1 MQKSRNPHHIPTVLV
16 ANRGEIAVRVFRT
29 VKRMGL
35 RSAAVYSE
43 ADAGAPFVRMAD
55 AAYSIGPAPAAQSYL
70 RADRILEAAKALKA
84 DLIHPGFGF
93 LSEDASFGRAV
104 EAAGLA
110 FVGPPPD
117 VLAAMGGKDEAKRI
131 AEAAGVPVL
140 PGYGGDDQDDA
151 ALERAAKEIGYPLI
165 VKPAAGGG
173 GKGMAVVR
181 REDDLLPALASAR
194 RVAAGAFGDTKLLLE
209 RYLPAPRHVEV
220 QVMADAFGNVIHL
233 GERDCSLQRRHQKIL
248 EESPSPAVDAT
259 LRKQL
264 TDAAVALCRHVGYRN
279 AGTCEFLV
287 DEDGI
292 LGGSSGGG
300 APRVF
305 GFIEMNARL
314 QVEHPVTEMVTG
326 LDLVELQLRVAMGEA
341 LPLTQEDVT
350 PTGHAIEV
358 RLYAEDPDAGFLPQ
372 SGRLLHLRW
381 PDEARVDSGVDEGAE
396 VTTHYDPMLAK
407 VIVHADDRPAALQ
420 CLSAALAETEVLGL
434 RTNLPFLRTLAT
446 DETVAAGKVTT
457 TWLESAYAGWT
468 SGVDDNPVP
477 EPAIALAGAAEAAR
491 ILAGTA
497 GPAPESG
504 TGAVPPRD
512 RSALD
517 PWSTAGPWRHLEP
530 GPTHVIVQ
538 APTEGTSPVSAGER
552 LVDVRGRGPF
562 RVGDAVLVQADAAHE
577 PDGTGC
583 LRSGHGWAV
592 FTGPEAA
599 EGTRAAAVATPGLV
613 HVFWAGQP
621 YELPLGIRPRLVD
634 AEGGPAQLGAPMPGT
649 VIAVKVATGD
659 AVERGQTLV
668 VVEAMK
674 MELEVK
680 APADGTVSAVLCAA
694 GEAVKKGQPLVAL
707 EGAAE

>member
-1 MQKSRNPHHIPTVLV
+1 MKTRNPHHVPTVLV

-29 VKRMGL
+29 ARRMGL
-35 RSAAVYSE
+35 RCAAVYSE
-43 ADAGAPFVRMAD
+43 ADFGAPFVRMAD
-55 AAYSIGPAPAAQSYL
+55 AAYCIGPAPAAQSYL
-70 RADRILEAAKALKA
+70 RADRILEAARALKA

-93 LSEDASFGRAV
+93 LSEDANFGRAV
-104 EAAGLA
+104 EEAGHA
-110 FVGPPPD
+110 FVGPPPE

-131 AEAAGVPVL
+131 AQAAGVPTL
-140 PGYGGDDQDDA
+140 PGYGGNDQDDA

-181 REDDLLPALASAR
+181 REDDLPGALASAR

-220 QVMADAFGNVIHL
+220 QVIADSFGNVVHL

-248 EESPSPAVDAT
+248 EETPSPAVT
-259 LRKQL
+259 GELREQL
-264 TDAAVALCRHVGYRN
+264 TSAAVALARHVGYRN

-287 DEDGI
+287 EDD
-292 LGGSSGGG
+292 GGPSGGG

-341 LPLTQEDVT
+341 LPLTQDDVS
-350 PTGHAIEV
+350 PSGHAIEA
-358 RLYAEDPDAGFLPQ
+358 RLYAEDPDSGFLPQ
-372 SGRLLHLRW
+372 SGRVLHLRW

-407 VIVHADDRPAALQ
+407 VIVHADDRPAALEE
-420 CLSAALAETEVLGL
+420 LADALAQIEVLGL
-434 RTNLPFLRTLAT
+434 RTNLPFLRMLAA
-446 DETVAAGKVTT
+446 DDTVRAGQVTT
-457 TWLESAYAGWT
+457 TWLESAHAGWT
-468 SGVDDNPVP
+468 SGVDDAAVP
-477 EPAIALAGAAEAAR
+477 EPAVALAGAAEAAR
-491 ILAGTA
+491 IL
-497 GPAPESG
+497 SG
-504 TGAVPPRD
+504 RGGA
-512 RSALD
+512 D
-517 PWSTAGPWRHLEP
+517 PWSASGPWRHLEP
-530 GPTHVIVQ
+530 GPTHVVVQ
-538 APTEGTSPVSAGER
+538 VPNAEKETGEAAPDSPRFGGER
-552 LVDVRGRGPF
+552 LVDVRGTGPF
-562 RVGDAVLVQADAAHE
+562 RVSDHEIVPADAAHE

-583 LRSGHGWAV
+583 LQSGHGWSV
-592 FTGPEAA
+592 D
-599 EGTRAAAVATPGLV
+599 GTRAAAVPAPGVV
-613 HVFWAGQP
+613 HVYWEGQP
-621 YELPLGIRPRLVD
+621 YELSLGIKPRLVD

-649 VIAVKVATGD
+649 VIAVKVAAGE

-680 APADGTVSAVLCAA
+680 AAADGTVSAVLCTP
-694 GEAVKKGQPLVAL
+694 GESVTKGQPLVAL
-707 EGAAE
+707 EGTAG

>member
-1 MQKSRNPHHIPTVLV
+1 MKTRNPHHVPTVLV

-29 VKRMGL
+29 ARRMGL
-35 RSAAVYSE
+35 RCAAVYSE
-43 ADAGAPFVRMAD
+43 ADFGAPFVRMAD
-55 AAYSIGPAPAAQSYL
+55 AAYCIGPAPAAQSYL
-70 RADRILEAAKALKA
+70 RAERILEAAKALKA

-93 LSEDASFGRAV
+93 LSEDANFGRAV
-104 EAAGLA
+104 EGGGLRLRRPATRCPGRHGRQGRSQADRLRRPASPPCPATAGTT
-110 FVGPPPD
+110 
-117 VLAAMGGKDEAKRI
+117 RTTR
-131 AEAAGVPVL
+131 
-140 PGYGGDDQDDA
+140 

-181 REDDLLPALASAR
+181 REDDLLGALASAR

-220 QVMADAFGNVIHL
+220 QVIADSFGNVVHL

-248 EESPSPAVDAT
+248 EETPSPSVTAE
-259 LRKQL
+259 LRDQL
-264 TDAAVALCRHVGYRN
+264 TSAAVALARHVGYRN

-287 DEDGI
+287 DDD
-292 LGGSSGGG
+292 GGSSGGG

-326 LDLVELQLRVAMGEA
+326 LDLVELQLKVAMGEP
-341 LPLTQEDVT
+341 LPLTQDDIT
-350 PTGHAIEV
+350 PSGHAIEV

-407 VIVHADDRPAALQ
+407 VIVHADDRPAALEE
-420 CLSAALAETEVLGL
+420 LADALAQTEVLGL
-434 RTNLPFLRTLAT
+434 RTNLPFLRMLAA
-446 DETVAAGKVTT
+446 DETVRAGQVTT
-457 TWLESAYAGWT
+457 TWLESAHAGWT
-468 SGVDDNPVP
+468 SGVDDADVP

-491 ILAGTA
+491 ILGERR
-497 GPAPESG
+497 G
-504 TGAVPPRD
+504 V
-512 RSALD
+512 D
-517 PWSTAGPWRHLEP
+517 PWAAAGPWRHLEP

-538 APTEGTSPVSAGER
+538 ANDGEQ
-552 LVDVRGRGPF
+552 LVDVRGTGPF
-562 RVGDAVLVQADAAHE
+562 RVGERELVQADAAHE
-577 PDGTGC
+577 PDGDT
-583 LRSGHGWAV
+583 HGWAV
-592 FTGPEAA
+592 FSEAGA
-599 EGTRAAAVATPGLV
+599 GDGTRAAAVATPGCV
-613 HVFWAGQP
+613 HVYWDGQP
-621 YELPLGIRPRLVD
+621 YELHLGIRPRLVD

-649 VIAVKVATGD
+649 VIAVKVAAGD

-680 APADGTVSAVLCAA
+680 AAADGTVSAVLCSP
-694 GEAVKKGQPLVAL
+694 GESVTKGQPLVAL
-707 EGAAE
+707 EVAGE

>member
-1 MQKSRNPHHIPTVLV
+1 MKKRNPHHVPTVLV
-16 ANRGEIAVRVFRT
+16 ANRGEIAVRVFSTAR
-29 VKRMGL
+29 RMGL
-35 RSAAVYSE
+35 RCAAVYSE
-43 ADAGAPFVRMAD
+43 ADFGAPFVRMAD
-55 AAYSIGPAPAAQSYL
+55 AAYCIGPPPAAQSYL
-70 RADRILEAAKALKA
+70 RAERILEAAKALKA

-93 LSEDASFGRAV
+93 LSEDANFGRAV
-104 EAAGLA
+104 EAAGYA

-131 AEAAGVPVL
+131 AQAAGVPTL
-140 PGYGGDDQDDA
+140 PGYGGNDQDDA

-194 RVAAGAFGDTKLLLE
+194 RVGAGAFGDAKLLLE

-220 QVMADAFGNVIHL
+220 QVIADSFGNVIHL

-248 EESPSPAVDAT
+248 EETPSPTVTAE
-259 LRKQL
+259 LREQL
-264 TDAAVALCRHVGYRN
+264 TSAAVALARHVGYRN

-287 DEDGI
+287 EDD
-292 LGGSSGGG
+292 GGSSGGG

-326 LDLVELQLRVAMGEA
+326 LDLVELQLKVAMGEA

-407 VIVHADDRPAALQ
+407 VIVHADDRPAALEE
-420 CLSAALAETEVLGL
+420 LADALAQTEVLGL
-434 RTNLPFLRTLAT
+434 RTNLPFLRTLAA
-446 DETVAAGKVTT
+446 DETVQAGQVTT

-468 SGVDDNPVP
+468 SGVDDAAIP

-491 ILAGTA
+491 ILGESRGS
-497 GPAPESG
+497 GP
-504 TGAVPPRD
+504 
-512 RSALD
+512 D
-517 PWSTAGPWRHLEP
+517 PWSAVGPWRHLEP
-530 GPTHVIVQ
+530 GPTHVVVQ
-538 APTEGTSPVSAGER
+538 TGDEGTESSAAAKGER
-552 LVDVRGRGPF
+552 LVDVRGTGPF
-562 RVGDAVLVQADAAHE
+562 RVGDLTLVQADPEHE
-577 PDGTGC
+577 PDRDT
-583 LRSGHGWAV
+583 HGWAV
-592 FTGPEAA
+592 VSEA
-599 EGTRAAAVATPGLV
+599 EPGDGTRAAAVAGPGCV
-613 HVFWAGQP
+613 HVYWAGQP

-634 AEGGPAQLGAPMPGT
+634 AEGGPAQLGAPDAGHGHRGECGGGRRRRTGPDPG
-649 VIAVKVATGD
+649 GG
-659 AVERGQTLV
+659 RGHEDGAGSESRRRRHNLRRPLQRRRV
-668 VVEAMK
+668 RQEGP
-674 MELEVK
+674 
-680 APADGTVSAVLCAA
+680 APRRPRSRRRINR
-694 GEAVKKGQPLVAL
+694 P
-707 EGAAE
+707 

>member
-1 MQKSRNPHHIPTVLV
+1 MRANRNPHHIPTVLV

-29 VKRMGL
+29 ARRMGL
-35 RSAAVYSE
+35 RCAAVYSE
-43 ADAGAPFVRMAD
+43 ADFGAPFVRMAD
-55 AAYSIGPAPAAQSYL
+55 AAYCIGPAPAAQSYL
-70 RADRILEAAKALKA
+70 RVEKILEAAKALRA
-84 DLIHPGFGF
+84 DLVHPGFGF
-93 LSEDASFGRAV
+93 LSEDANFGRAV

-117 VLAAMGGKDEAKRI
+117 VLAAMGGKDEAKGI

-140 PGYGGDDQDDA
+140 PGYASHDGDRDDQDDA

-181 REDDLLPALASAR
+181 DADDLLPALASAR

-209 RYLPAPRHVEV
+209 RYLAAPRHVEV
-220 QVMADAFGNVIHL
+220 QIMADAFGGVIHL

-248 EESPSPAVDAT
+248 EETPSPAVDAA
-259 LRKQL
+259 LREQL
-264 TDAAVALCRHVGYRN
+264 TSAAVALARHVGYRN

-287 DEDGI
+287 DDDG
-292 LGGSSGGG
+292 
-300 APRVF
+300 RTF

-350 PTGHAIEV
+350 PTGHAVEV

-407 VIVHADDRPAALQ
+407 VIVHADDRPAALE
-420 CLSAALAETEVLGL
+420 CLSVALAETEVLGL
-434 RTNLPFLRTLAT
+434 RTNLPFLRTLAA
-446 DETVAAGKVTT
+446 DPTVAAGKVTT
-457 TWLESAYAGWT
+457 TWLESAYPGWT
-468 SGVDDNPVP
+468 SGVDDAGVP
-477 EPAIALAGAAEAAR
+477 PQAVALAGAAEAAR
-491 ILAGTA
+491 ILSRRR
-497 GPAPESG
+497 GP
-504 TGAVPPRD
+504 
-512 RSALD
+512 D
-517 PWSTAGPWRHLEP
+517 PWAAAGPWRHLEP

-538 APTEGTSPVSAGER
+538 ADAGEH
-552 LVDVRGRGPF
+552 LVDVRGTGPF
-562 RVGDAVLVQADAAHE
+562 RVGDLALVQTDAAHE
-577 PDGTGC
+577 PDGDT
-583 LRSGHGWAV
+583 HGWCV
-592 FTGPEAA
+592 FSGAGTDD
-599 EGTRAAAVATPGLV
+599 GTRAAAVATPGLV
-613 HVFWAGQP
+613 HVFWNGHP

-649 VIAVKVATGD
+649 VIAVKVAAGD
-659 AVERGQTLV
+659 RVERGQALV

-680 APADGTVSAVLCAA
+680 APADGVVSAVLCSA
-694 GEAVKKGQPLVAL
+694 GDAVKKGQPLVAL
-707 EGAAE
+707 EGAPE

>member
-1 MQKSRNPHHIPTVLV
+1 MKTKNPHHVPTVLV

-29 VKRMGL
+29 ARRMGL
-35 RSAAVYSE
+35 RCAAVYSE
-43 ADAGAPFVRMAD
+43 ADFGAPFVRMAD
-55 AAYSIGPAPAAQSYL
+55 VAYCIGPAPAAQSYL
-70 RADRILEAAKALKA
+70 RADRILEAARAMKA

-93 LSEDASFGRAV
+93 LSEDANFGRAV
-104 EAAGLA
+104 EEAGYA

-131 AEAAGVPVL
+131 AQAAGVPTL
-140 PGYGGDDQDDA
+140 PGYGGTDQDDA

-181 REDDLLPALASAR
+181 NEDDLIPALASAR

-220 QVMADAFGNVIHL
+220 QVLADAFGNVIHL

-248 EESPSPAVDAT
+248 EETPSPIVSPD
-259 LRKQL
+259 LRRQL

-287 DEDGI
+287 DDDGP
-292 LGGSSGGG
+292 SGKD
-300 APRVF
+300 PVF

-314 QVEHPVTEMVTG
+314 QVEHPVTEAVTG

-341 LPLTQEDVT
+341 LPLTQTDIT
-350 PTGHAIEV
+350 PTGHAVEV

-381 PDEARVDSGVDEGAE
+381 PDEARIDSGVDEGSE

-407 VIVHADDRPAALQ
+407 VIVHADDRPAALA
-420 CLSAALAETEVLGL
+420 CLAEALGQTEILGL
-434 RTNLPFLRTLAT
+434 RTNLPFLRMLLSDAT
-446 DETVAAGKVTT
+446 VQGGNVTT
-457 TWLESAYAGWT
+457 TWLESAHAGWT
-468 SGVDDNPVP
+468 SRIDDQPTP

-491 ILAGTA
+491 ILAGTIN
-497 GPAPESG
+497 
-504 TGAVPPRD
+504 
-512 RSALD
+512 SAAD
-517 PWSTAGPWRHLEP
+517 PWSAAGPWRQLEP
-530 GPTHVIVQ
+530 GPIHVVVQ
-538 APTEGTSPVSAGER
+538 AGGDETESSAAARGER
-552 LVDVRGRGPF
+552 LVDVRGTGPF
-562 RVGDAVLVQADAAHE
+562 RVGDMTLVRADPEHE
-577 PDGTGC
+577 PGNDT
-583 LRSGHGWAV
+583 HGWSV
-592 FTGPEAA
+592 DGV
-599 EGTRAAAVATPGLV
+599 RAAAVPAPGVV
-613 HVFWAGQP
+613 HVYWDGHP
-621 YELPLGIRPRLVD
+621 YELPLGIKPRLVD

-649 VIAVKVATGD
+649 VIAVKVAAGD
-659 AVERGQTLV
+659 RVERGDTLV

-680 APADGTVSAVLCAA
+680 AAADGVVSAVLCSA
-694 GEAVKKGQPLVAL
+694 GDPVKKGQALVAL
-707 EGAAE
+707 ETAGE